1 MKNVTKILI
10 LLVVFA
16 MGLASC
22 SKEKR
27 IEKNLARKDGKW
39 DVESYE
45 YKYYY
50 NGTFFPYDSF
60 TYTNAGNF
68 VFEKNGTYIW
78 TFIADGDTDVST
90 GTWSNSGDELTL
102 VQNSD
107 ALKFKILEESK
118 KKIKIEYTETDGTEK
133 ETYTLTLKK
142 DK

>member
-1 MKNVTKILI
+1 MRNVTGILF
-10 LLVVFA
+10 LAFVFA

-50 NGTFFPYDSF
+50 NGTYYPYDSF
-60 TYTNAGNF
+60 TYTNAGSF
-68 VFEKNGTYIW
+68 VFEKNGTYTW
-78 TFIADGDTDVST
+78 TFIADGESDIST

-102 VQNSD
+102 VQNSSTV
-107 ALKFKILEESK
+107 KFKILEESK
-118 KKIKIEYTETDGTEK
+118 KKIKIEYTETDGVEK
-133 ETYTLTLKK
+133 ETYTMTLTR
-142 DK
+142 D